1 MKANFKSFNID
12 PKRWMG
18 ENEGGGEMEGGWLN
32 RDYIV
37 GNYTAW
43 KFSIDS
49 FFIG

>member
-1 MKANFKSFNID
+1 MKANFKFLITIQND
-12 PKRWMG
+12 GWVKMR
-18 ENEGGGEMEGGWLN
+18 GGEMEGGWLN